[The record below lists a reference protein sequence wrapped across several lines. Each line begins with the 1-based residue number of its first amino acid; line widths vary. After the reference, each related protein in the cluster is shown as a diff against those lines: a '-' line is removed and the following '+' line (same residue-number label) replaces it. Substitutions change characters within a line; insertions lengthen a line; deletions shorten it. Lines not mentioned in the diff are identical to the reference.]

1 MAEKNNRRN
10 KTTDALFDAILSLET
25 REECYN
31 FFEDLCTVKEIS
43 DMAQRLEAAKLLLGG
58 STYDQIVKAVE
69 LHRHQ
74 QHKDAA
80 AGHQLDQMPPLSRS
94 QSFPF
99 SPLDPVRRSRGT
111 PPPPFRRP
119 MLGRDGADPPPNV
132 PCRHDAPS
140 PVGIY
145 SKLYAPTGRDMRLW
159 ESSAPAE
166 KETGKGLPSQSL
178 ALARFAGRYPS
189 RPSIAAHR
197 AVLSRMEGMRTR
209 SSVVWICSAMAER
222 ASTVGTP

>member
-1 MAEKNNRRN
+1 MTFEIKDYFE
-10 KTTDALFDAILSLET
+10 TPVILE
-25 REECYN
+25 
-31 FFEDLCTVKEIS
+31 
-43 DMAQRLEAAKLLLGG
+43 
-58 STYDQIVKAVE
+58 
-69 LHRHQ
+69 
-74 QHKDAA
+74 
-80 AGHQLDQMPPLSRS
+80 
-94 QSFPF
+94 
-99 SPLDPVRRSRGT
+99 
-111 PPPPFRRP
+111 
-119 MLGRDGADPPPNV
+119 
-132 PCRHDAPS
+132 
-140 PVGIY
+140 
-145 SKLYAPTGRDMRLW
+145 PTGRDMRLW

>member
-1 MAEKNNRRN
+1 MPFCHLRYIVYHPSYLYFLFRIQ
-10 KTTDALFDAILSLET
+10 LFDA
-25 REECYN
+25 
-31 FFEDLCTVKEIS
+31 
-43 DMAQRLEAAKLLLGG
+43 
-58 STYDQIVKAVE
+58 
-69 LHRHQ
+69 
-74 QHKDAA
+74 
-80 AGHQLDQMPPLSRS
+80 
-94 QSFPF
+94 
-99 SPLDPVRRSRGT
+99 
-111 PPPPFRRP
+111 
-119 MLGRDGADPPPNV
+119 
-132 PCRHDAPS
+132 DAPS